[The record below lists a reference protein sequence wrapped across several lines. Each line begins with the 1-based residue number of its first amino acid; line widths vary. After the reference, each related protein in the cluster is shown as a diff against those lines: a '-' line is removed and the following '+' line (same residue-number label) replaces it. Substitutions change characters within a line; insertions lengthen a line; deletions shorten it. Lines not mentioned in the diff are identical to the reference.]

1 MRLPIYQ
8 LDAFT
13 DRMFGGN
20 PAAVCLLDG
29 WLDDA
34 TLQAIA
40 LENNLSETAFLVP
53 GENGDYDLRWFTP
66 TLEVDLCGH
75 ATLASAWLILNRLA
89 PARTGVAF
97 ATRSG
102 RLHVERHGDGLLV
115 DFPADPPT
123 PSPVPEG
130 LEGVLGAAPEA
141 VLQGRYAMAVLGSEA
156 EVRVLS
162 PDLDGIE
169 RLAGGHL
176 IVTAPGEQADF
187 VSRFFAPGSGIAE
200 DPVTGSAHCILA
212 PYWATRLGKRD
223 LTARQLSSRG
233 GELRCRVRADRVEL
247 LGRCAFYLEGWIEI
261 PDRRRNDA
269 EAARKLS
276 PSAGPPEPG

>member
-20 PAAVCLLDG
+20 PAAVCLLDR

-53 GENGDYDLRWFTP
+53 DGDGDYGLRWFTP

-75 ATLASAWLILNRLA
+75 ATLASAWLILHRLA
-89 PARTGVAF
+89 PERTGVAF

-102 RLHVERHGDGLLV
+102 RLHVARHGDGLLM
-115 DFPADPPT
+115 DLPADPPAPT
-123 PSPVPEG
+123 AVPEG
-130 LEGVLGAAPEA
+130 IEDVLGARPEA
-141 VLQGRYAMAVLGSEA
+141 VLRGRYPLAVLGSEA
-156 EVRVLS
+156 DVRALS
-162 PDLDGIE
+162 PDLDGIG
-169 RLAGGHL
+169 RLMAGHL

-212 PYWATRLGKRD
+212 PYWGTRLGKRD

-233 GELRCRVRADRVEL
+233 GELRCRLAAGRVEL
-247 LGRCAFYLEGWIEI
+247 LGRCAFYLEGWIEV
-261 PDRRRNDA
+261 PDDGRGEGEAGDA
-269 EAARKLS
+269 FAS
-276 PSAGPPEPG
+276 G

>member
-13 DRMFGGN
+13 DRTFGGN
-20 PAAVCLLDG
+20 PAAVCLLDS

-89 PARTGVAF
+89 PERTGVAF

-102 RLHVERHGDGLLV
+102 RLHVARHGDSLLM
-115 DFPADPPT
+115 DFPADPPAPT
-123 PSPVPEG
+123 AVPEG
-130 LEGVLGAAPEA
+130 LEGVLGATPVKA
-141 VLQGRYAMAVLGSEA
+141 LRGRYWMTVLGTEA
-156 EVRVLS
+156 EVRDLN
-162 PDLDGIE
+162 PDLDGIK
-169 RLAGGHL
+169 RLVDGHM
-176 IVTAPGEQADF
+176 IVTAPGEQVDF

-212 PYWATRLGKRD
+212 PYWATRLGKQD
-223 LTARQLSSRG
+223 LKARQLSSRG
-233 GELRCRVRADRVEL
+233 GELRCRLDAERVKL
-247 LGRCAFYLEGWIEI
+247 LGHCAFYLEGRIEV
-261 PDRRRNDA
+261 PDHKRAGREVDR
-269 EAARKLS
+269 AARK
-276 PSAGPPEPG
+276 